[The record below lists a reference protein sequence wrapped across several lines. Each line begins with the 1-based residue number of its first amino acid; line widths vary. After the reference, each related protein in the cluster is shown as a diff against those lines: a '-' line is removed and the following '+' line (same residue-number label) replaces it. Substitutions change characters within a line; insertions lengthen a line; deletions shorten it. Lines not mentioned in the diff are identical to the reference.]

1 MLHRIVSASIAV
13 SVNHSLVSS
22 IQILSNW
29 EVETV
34 CLNLLNRYQLYLVA
48 VKMQTLT
55 AYVLRARIVQDVV
68 LVLLVHNAT
77 DVLKK
82 TTAKVSHALVVM
94 VVRIVVSVPI
104 VKTVTLRLNILA
116 LIAIDAPML
125 VAIATLAVIAG
136 K

>member
-1 MLHRIVSASIAV
+1 M
-13 SVNHSLVSS
+13 
-22 IQILSNW
+22 
-29 EVETV
+29 
-34 CLNLLNRYQLYLVA
+34 
-48 VKMQTLT
+48 LT

-68 LVLLVHNAT
+68 LVLLVRNAT

-94 VVRIVVSVPI
+94 VVRIVVSVLI
-104 VKTVTLRLNILA
+104 VKIVMLQLSIHVQ
-116 LIAIDAPML
+116 IAIDAPML